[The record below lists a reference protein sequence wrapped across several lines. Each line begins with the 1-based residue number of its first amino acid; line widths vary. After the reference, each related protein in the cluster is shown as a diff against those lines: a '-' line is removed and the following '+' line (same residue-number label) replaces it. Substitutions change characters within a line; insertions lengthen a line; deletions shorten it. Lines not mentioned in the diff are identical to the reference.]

1 MKLINKSISLLLI
14 LMILGCSS
22 SRYEMRHDSAPLRK
36 PTLLEQLDAQVVQV
50 DKSSAAKRPYTIR
63 GKRYYPMLS
72 EKGYKASGVASWY
85 GRKFHGHL
93 TSNGEVYDMFDM
105 TAAHKTLPLPSF
117 VEVTNIK
124 NGKTAIVKVNDR
136 GPFHD
141 NRLIDLS
148 YSAAYKLGI
157 YQSGTGNVTIKAL
170 LPDDAKIPKTYIQ
183 VLAASNLVNVQSL
196 AVTLSNNYKLNHKIS
211 QINGIYR
218 LHLGP
223 IKDQSKAQE
232 VLNSLKQN
240 SHKQAFLLYSQDKL

>member
-1 MKLINKSISLLLI
+1 MKLINNSILIFLILLI
-14 LMILGCSS
+14 SACSS
-22 SRYEMRHDSAPLRK
+22 SRYDMRHDSAPLRK

-50 DKSSAAKRPYTIR
+50 NKSTAAKRPYTVR

-72 EKGYKASGVASWY
+72 EKDYKATGVASWY

-93 TSNGEVYDMFDM
+93 TSNGETYDMFDM

-117 VEVTNIK
+117 VEVTNTA

-170 LPDDAKIPKTYIQ
+170 LPSDAKIPGTYIQ
-183 VLAASNLVNVQSL
+183 VLAASNLVNVQTL
-196 AVTLSNNYKLNHKIS
+196 AATLSKKYKLNHKIS
-211 QINGIYR
+211 QVNGIYR

-223 IKDQSKAQE
+223 IKDQSQAQN
-232 VLNSLKQN
+232 VLSRLKQN

>member
-1 MKLINKSISLLLI
+1 MKLINNSILIFLILLI
-14 LMILGCSS
+14 SGCSS
-22 SRYEMRHDSAPLRK
+22 SRYDMRHDSAPLRK

-50 DKSSAAKRPYTIR
+50 NKSTAAKRPYTVR

-72 EKGYKASGVASWY
+72 EKDYKATGVASWY

-93 TSNGEVYDMFDM
+93 TSNGETYDMFDM

-117 VEVTNIK
+117 VEVTNTA

-170 LPDDAKIPKTYIQ
+170 LPSDAKIPGTYIQ
-183 VLAASNLVNVQSL
+183 VLAASNLVNVQTL
-196 AVTLSNNYKLNHKIS
+196 AATLSKKYKLNHKIS
-211 QINGIYR
+211 QVNGIYR

-223 IKDQSKAQE
+223 IKDQSQAQN
-232 VLNSLKQN
+232 VLSRLKQN

>member
-1 MKLINKSISLLLI
+1 MKLINNSILIFLILLI
-14 LMILGCSS
+14 SGCSS
-22 SRYEMRHDSAPLRK
+22 SRYDMRHDSAPLRK

-50 DKSSAAKRPYTIR
+50 NKSTAAKRPYTVR

-72 EKGYKASGVASWY
+72 EKDYKATGVASWY

-93 TSNGEVYDMFDM
+93 TSNGETYDMFDM

-117 VEVTNIK
+117 VEVTNTA

-170 LPDDAKIPKTYIQ
+170 LPSDAKIPGTYIQ

-196 AVTLSNNYKLNHKIS
+196 AATLSKKYKLNHKIS
-211 QINGIYR
+211 QVNGIYR

-223 IKDQSKAQE
+223 IKDQSQAQN
-232 VLNSLKQN
+232 VLSRLKQN

>member
-1 MKLINKSISLLLI
+1 MKLINKSFLLFFI
-14 LMILGCSS
+14 LFIIGCSS
-22 SRYEMRHDSAPLRK
+22 GRYDMRHDSAPLRK
-36 PTLLEQLDAQVVQV
+36 PTLLEQQDAQVVQV

-72 EKGYKASGVASWY
+72 EKGYKATGVASWY

-93 TSNGEVYDMFDM
+93 TSNGEVYDMFNM

-117 VEVTNIK
+117 VEVTNIE
-124 NGKTAIVKVNDR
+124 NGKKAIVRVNDR

-141 NRLIDLS
+141 SRLIDLS

-157 YQSGTGNVTIKAL
+157 YQSGTGKVKIKAL
-170 LPDDAKIPKTYIQ
+170 LPTDAKIPETYIQ
-183 VLAASNLVNVQSL
+183 VLAASNLINVQSL
-196 AVTLSNNYKLNHKIS
+196 AQELSKKYKLNHKINEL
-211 QINGIYR
+211 NGIYR

-223 IKDQSKAQE
+223 IRNQTQAST
-232 VLNSLKQN
+232 VLKSLKQN